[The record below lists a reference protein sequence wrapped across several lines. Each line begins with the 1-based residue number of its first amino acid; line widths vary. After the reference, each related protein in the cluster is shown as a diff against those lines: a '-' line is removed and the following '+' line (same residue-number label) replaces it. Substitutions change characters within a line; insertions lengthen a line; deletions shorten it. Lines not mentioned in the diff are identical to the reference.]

1 MAANGGHD
9 KVTNRDLYESQAK
22 QDEAVQDK
30 LDKLDAAMNVK
41 LGRLESMVDAR
52 PTSKQVLAIVA
63 VSVAANQV
71 ANRAGIPAPDV
82 VQSALAFI
90 GF

>member
-1 MAANGGHD
+1 MSSNGGHD
-9 KVTNRDLYESQAK
+9 RVTNRDLYESQSR
-22 QDEAVQDK
+22 QDDAVQDK
-30 LDKLDAAMNVK
+30 LDKLDDAMNLK
-41 LGRLESMVDAR
+41 LARLESMVDAR

-71 ANRAGIPAPDV
+71 ATRLDAVPT
-82 VQSALAFI
+82 VQTALALL

>member
-1 MAANGGHD
+1 MATNGGHD
-9 KVTNRDLYESQAK
+9 RVTNRDLYESQSK

-41 LGRLESMVDAR
+41 LARLETMVDAR

-63 VSVAANQV
+63 VSVAANQAIDKV
-71 ANRAGIPAPDV
+71 GSSPDV
-82 VQSALAFI
+82 LRSALAFI
-90 GF
+90 GL